1 MTELTPLLA
10 FTILMGAWAT
20 SPYSI
25 LLAEEHLFTF
35 AFLSAALFGRIASN
49 VILAHLTKG
58 AFPDELGY
66 FAPLAVVA
74 LATNVP
80 AFGGSVA
87 VGLGCADI
95 AQADPAL
102 ARRRE
107 ASALRTDAVVHGRL
121 RLARPRH
128 HHDHLRGAAH
138 PRVHDPS

>member
-49 VILAHLTKG
+49 VILAHLTK
-58 AFPDELGY
+58 APFPEELGY
-66 FAPLAVVA
+66 FAPLAVVS

-80 AFGGSVA
+80 AFGGSA
-87 VGLGCADI
+87 HTLG
-95 AQADPAL
+95 
-102 ARRRE
+102 
-107 ASALRTDAVVHGRL
+107 
-121 RLARPRH
+121 
-128 HHDHLRGAAH
+128 
-138 PRVHDPS
+138 